1 MKTSRMKVTIIIATW
16 NKEKLLKE
24 CLKSL
29 KKQTFKK
36 FRIIVVDNASLDGTV
51 GFLNKRYPN
60 IKIIKLGKNLGFS
73 KAVNK
78 GIKVSETEYI
88 ILLNNDTVVDKNFV
102 KYLVVFLNKHKYY
115 CACTSKMIDFSN
127 RNVVLSAGDIMNNL
141 GQSFPRGLGDDIR
154 KWDKAEEV
162 FLITG
167 GASIFRKKTFDK
179 IGYFDEDFFIYGE
192 DTDWCFRA
200 QIAGYKFYYEPKAIA
215 YHHCKAT
222 SKDMPKVV
230 EYLQFRNM
238 VLTILKGFPQKLFL
252 RKGRFIGMILVH
264 LNTIFY
270 MTIKGFLKEAIMADL
285 WILFHLPK
293 ILRER
298 SLIQSKRKVTIR
310 YIENWLCPKK
320 VRLFGLLK

>member
-1 MKTSRMKVTIIIATW
+1 MKTDEVKVIIIIATW
-16 NKEKLLKE
+16 NKKKLLKE

-29 KKQTFKK
+29 KKQTFNN
-36 FRIIVVDNASLDGTV
+36 FRIIVVDNASSDGTV
-51 GFLNKRYPN
+51 RFLNKYYPN
-60 IKIIKLGKNLGFS
+60 VKIIELGKNLGFS

-78 GIKVSETEYI
+78 GIKVSKTEYI

-102 KYLVVFLNKHKYY
+102 KYLVASLDKNKYY
-115 CACTSKMIDFSN
+115 CACTAKMIDFKN
-127 RNVVLSAGDIMNNL
+127 RDIVLSAGDMMNNF
-141 GQSFPRGLGDDIR
+141 GQSFSRGLGDDIR

-162 FLITG
+162 FLVTG

-179 IGYFDEDFFIYGE
+179 IGYFDEDFFVYGE

-200 QIAGYKFYYEPKAIA
+200 QITGYKFYYEPKAIA

-222 SKDMPKVV
+222 SKDMPKIV

-238 VLTILKGFPQKLFL
+238 ILTILKCFPQKLFL
-252 RKGRFIGMILVH
+252 RKGRFVGMILIH

-285 WILFHLPK
+285 WILFHLPG
-293 ILRER
+293 ILRKR
-298 SLIQSKRKVTIR
+298 SLIQSKRKVAIG

-320 VRLFGLLK
+320 VRLFGLSK

>member
-1 MKTSRMKVTIIIATW
+1 MKTYKVKITIVIATW
-16 NKEKLLKE
+16 NKKGLLKE

-29 KKQTFKK
+29 KRQTFNN
-36 FRIIVVDNASLDGTV
+36 FRITVVDNASSDGTV
-51 GFLNKRYPN
+51 KFLNKYYPN

-78 GIKVSETEYI
+78 GIKVSKTEYI
-88 ILLNNDTVVDKNFV
+88 ILLNNDMVVDKNFV
-102 KYLVVFLNKHKYY
+102 KYLVMSLDKNKYY
-115 CACTSKMIDFSN
+115 CACTSKIIDFKN
-127 RNVVLSAGDIMNNL
+127 KNVVLSAGDIMNNF

-154 KWDKAEEV
+154 KWDKTEEV
-162 FLITG
+162 FLVTG
-167 GASIFRKKTFDK
+167 GASIFRKKAFNK

-200 QIAGYKFYYEPKAIA
+200 QITGYKFYYEPKAIA

-222 SKDMPKVV
+222 SKDIPKIV

-238 VLTILKGFPQKLFL
+238 ILTILKCFPQKLFL
-252 RKGRFIGMILVH
+252 RKGRFIGMILIH
-264 LNTIFY
+264 FNTIFY

-285 WILFHLPK
+285 WILFHLPG

-298 SLIQSKRKVTIR
+298 SLVQSKRKVSIG